1 MIDHYYISDGYYKD
15 HNTYSVFPFKIS
27 LYKIDHF
34 QCAVNIYFFLRKKL

>member
-15 HNTYSVFPFKIS
+15 YNTYSAFPFKIS

-34 QCAVNIYFFLRKKL
+34 QRAVDIFFFKKKL